1 MKKETVAAME
11 KLNKANI
18 HSVMVT
24 GDNALTAI
32 KVA

>member
-1 MKKETVAAME
+1 MKPETIPTME
-11 KLNKANI
+11 ILNKAKI
-18 HSVMVT
+18 HSVIVT